1 MPFSLVGG
9 ECQKETFPGAVP
21 QRPLTVCEFPSHA
34 RKEPGSHI
42 PGQVTDKGSDSSTLC
57 PWGESGGRFLIC
69 KAGDSHARAGRVRH
83 LAQSKCEFSLRTNN
97 WNSLEGRNHS
107 SVPGVHPTAC
117 PLVPIK
123 GSNSG
128 FGRQRFLGLPYN
140 RLPARRACVPVLS
153 LGTSHPSDPGLGPFE
168 GSHGSTDSV
177 PAHRD
182 W

>member
-69 KAGDSHARAGRVRH
+69 KAGDSHARARRVRH
-83 LAQSKCEFSLRTNN
+83 LAQSKCEFSLRTKN
-97 WNSLEGRNHS
+97 WNSLEGATTARSRECIQRPAPLSQLKVAILASDDSGS
-107 SVPGVHPTAC
+107 SVCPTTGSRPGG
-117 PLVPIK
+117 LV
-123 GSNSG
+123 
-128 FGRQRFLGLPYN
+128 FRFCL
-140 RLPARRACVPVLS
+140 
-153 LGTSHPSDPGLGPFE
+153 
-168 GSHGSTDSV
+168 
-177 PAHRD
+177 
-182 W
+182 